1 MDASYA
7 PPGTTMSRGFNLT
20 IFQGHLPHTCN
31 SARITLFFHP
41 EQELLFCPRPPGAL
55 LPAGPSVTVT
65 DSSIRTTGILSP
77 VGGGVVRRP

>member
-7 PPGTTMSRGFNLT
+7 SPGTTMSRGFNLT